1 MARPQLR
8 SATGFGWHRV
18 FHPLC
23 GADPVTL
30 ARLVAR
36 AGPPSLR
43 GSLPLGVAA
52 ASSVLRLPFT
62 LGEAAWRALA
72 RRAPAAAP
80 FFILGFPRSGTTHL
94 HNLIAASGQFATV
107 PPILAGLPWE
117 ARTLAPLM
125 RPFVDPYL
133 PDTRLIDDV
142 RLGPES
148 PTEDEV
154 ALANMAGVSYF
165 HAIYFPRRFRR
176 DYVRAL
182 TMGGVPL
189 RPLAARRRAVERYIS
204 IMAAADRR
212 PLLLKNPAYTAELG
226 WLARAY
232 PEARFVHIH
241 RDPRAV
247 FASNARVLRIA
258 LRELALQSPPEEEIE
273 AAILEAYP
281 AVMDRL
287 AASARDLP
295 PDRFTEIGYEA
306 LVDDPLGTLGRVWD
320 CLGQP
325 ACRESLLGV
334 ERYLAALGRYKVQT
348 QAADQ
353 AMPAVLDRWK
363 HYLRRSGKG

>member
-1 MARPQLR
+1 M
-8 SATGFGWHRV
+8 
-18 FHPLC
+18 
-23 GADPVTL
+23 TL
-30 ARLVAR
+30 ARLAVR
-36 AGPPSLR
+36 AGPPSIR

-52 ASSVLRLPFT
+52 ACSILRMPFT
-62 LGEAAWRALA
+62 LAESAWRALSRGA
-72 RRAPAAAP
+72 QAAAP
-80 FFILGFPRSGTTHL
+80 VFILGYPRSGTTHL

-117 ARTLAPLM
+117 ARTLAPIL
-125 RPFVDPYL
+125 RPFVGPYL
-133 PDTRLIDDV
+133 PETRLIDDV

-154 ALANMAGVSYF
+154 ALANMSDLSYF
-165 HAIYFPRRFRR
+165 HAIYFPRRFRH

-182 TMGGVPL
+182 TMGGVPPSL
-189 RPLAARRRAVERYIS
+189 LAARRRAVERYIS

-232 PEARFVHIH
+232 PAARFVHIH

-247 FASNARVLRIA
+247 FASNARALRIA
-258 LRELALQSPPEEEIE
+258 LRELALQSAPEEEIE

-287 AASARDLP
+287 LGAARDLP
-295 PDRFTEIGYEA
+295 AHRFAEIGYEA

-320 CLGQP
+320 RLGLP
-325 ACRESLLGV
+325 ARRQSVLGA

-348 QAADQ
+348 HAADQ
-353 AMPAVLDRWK
+353 AAVPAVLERWE
-363 HYLRRSGKG
+363 HYLGRYGKGVG